1 MSLGSF
7 KELMAEA
14 ERGQYAVGYFESWN
28 LESLQAVA
36 DAAEATRSPVILGF
50 SGAYLSNPARVEG
63 SVRHFPYFS
72 LYAALGI
79 EACRRLSV
87 PACLL
92 LNESPR
98 LDWVLEAID
107 LGFGLVMF
115 TDDDLN
121 FDEQLARICQVVE
134 KAHRVSVA
142 VEGELAPL
150 PGVDG
155 GLSTAPNDFDTTSST
170 QSKDLHFTDSAQAR
184 AFVERTGVD
193 ALAVNVGQAHLH
205 GRSEVRLNLSRLA
218 ELKAAVPVPLVL
230 HGASSVRWSDLK
242 EATRLG
248 VRKINVGSIL
258 KQSYFETMR
267 RACMKVGDDYNPYD
281 VVGSGLDSDVLAI
294 GRVALQKTVEDL
306 MHLFGSAGRG

>member
-1 MSLGSF
+1 MSLVPF
-7 KELMAEA
+7 KELMVEA
-14 ERGQYAVGYFESWN
+14 EQGQYAVGYFESWN
-28 LESLQAVA
+28 MESLKAVA
-36 DAAEATRSPVILGF
+36 DTAEATQSPVILGF
-50 SGAYLSNPARVEG
+50 SGAYLSNP
-63 SVRHFPYFS
+63 VRMVKECLS

-79 EACRRLSV
+79 EACRQISV
-87 PACLL
+87 PACLVF
-92 LNESPR
+92 NECPR
-98 LDWVLEAID
+98 LDWVLEAIN

-115 TDDDLN
+115 TDEDLN
-121 FDEQLARICQVVE
+121 FDEQLVRVCQVVK

-155 GLSTAPNDFDTTSST
+155 GLSTVPD
-170 QSKDLHFTDSAQAR
+170 DLHLTDSVQAR

-218 ELKAAVPVPLVL
+218 ELKEAVPIPLVL
-230 HGASSVRWSDLK
+230 HGASSVRRVDLK

-248 VRKINVGSIL
+248 VRKINVGSVL
-258 KQSYFETMR
+258 KQSYFEAMR
-267 RACMKVGDDYNPYD
+267 CACMKVGDDYNPYD
-281 VVGSGLDSDVLAI
+281 VVGSGLDNDVLAA

-306 MHLFGSAGRG
+306 MCLFGSAGRYCQRIDYCLSTIED

>member
-1 MSLGSF
+1 MS
-7 KELMAEA
+7 EA

-36 DAAEATRSPVILGF
+36 DAAETTQSPVILGF
-50 SGAYLSNPARVEG
+50 SGAYLSNPARMVKE
-63 SVRHFPYFS
+63 HLS

-98 LDWVLEAID
+98 LDWVLEAIN

-115 TDDDLN
+115 TDEDLN

-150 PGVDG
+150 PGMDG
-155 GLSTAPNDFDTTSST
+155 GLLMVPD
-170 QSKDLHFTDSAQAR
+170 DLHLTDAAQAR

-205 GRSEVRLNLSRLA
+205 GRSEVRLNLSKLV
-218 ELKAAVPVPLVL
+218 ELKEAVPVPLVL
-230 HGASSVRWSDLK
+230 HGASSVRRADLK

-248 VRKINVGSIL
+248 VRKINVGSVL
-258 KQSYFETMR
+258 KQSYFEAMR
-267 RACMKVGDDYNPYD
+267 RACMKIDDDYNPYD
-281 VVGSGLDSDVLAI
+281 VVGSGLDSDVLAV

-306 MHLFGSAGRG
+306 MHLFGSAERG

>member
-1 MSLGSF
+1 MSLVSF

-36 DAAEATRSPVILGF
+36 DAAEATQSPVILGF

-63 SVRHFPYFS
+63 SVRHFSYLS
-72 LYAALGI
+72 LYAVMGV
-79 EACRRLSV
+79 EACRQLSV

-98 LDWVLEAID
+98 LNWVSEAIN

-155 GLSTAPNDFDTTSST
+155 GLSTAPN
-170 QSKDLHFTDSAQAR
+170 DLHFTDSAQAR

-267 RACMKVGDDYNPYD
+267 RACMKVGDDYNPYE
-281 VVGSGLDSDVLAI
+281 VVGSGLDNDVLAA

-306 MHLFGSAGRG
+306 MRLFGSAGRG

>member
-1 MSLGSF
+1 M
-7 KELMAEA
+7 
-14 ERGQYAVGYFESWN
+14 
-28 LESLQAVA
+28 
-36 DAAEATRSPVILGF
+36 
-50 SGAYLSNPARVEG
+50 
-63 SVRHFPYFS
+63 
-72 LYAALGI
+72 
-79 EACRRLSV
+79 
-87 PACLL
+87 
-92 LNESPR
+92 
-98 LDWVLEAID
+98 
-107 LGFGLVMF
+107 
-115 TDDDLN
+115 
-121 FDEQLARICQVVE
+121 
-134 KAHRVSVA
+134 
-142 VEGELAPL
+142 
-150 PGVDG
+150 DG

-294 GRVALQKTVEDL
+294 KRVALQKTVEDL
-306 MHLFGSAGRG
+306 MHLFSNTRRG